1 MSEAAAR
8 AIWAGVG
15 VYAALGLI
23 VAAALLTVGL
33 KRIDVQ
39 AARAPWRVK
48 LLIAPGAVA
57 LWPLL
62 ALRMAGVKPREDRR

>member
-1 MSEAAAR
+1 VSEAAAR

-33 KRIDVQ
+33 KRMDVQ

-62 ALRMAGVKPREDRR
+62 VLRMAGVKPREDRR